1 MLSDQLNHYLTKHS
15 KPLSSHLS
23 QIQKKTQQLPSSHM
37 LSGSLMSTFLGFL
50 VKMTKAKLAIDVG
63 TYVGFSA
70 LSLAEAM
77 GNEGEVRTYENNSEH
92 AAIAKSN
99 IQNHP
104 QGDKVKLFL
113 GDALDLLKEIDQP
126 VDLAF
131 IDANK
136 RPYAQYYEILVEKL
150 RPGGV
155 MVIDDALWKGEVISP
170 TETKHETMNQL
181 NELIHQD
188 PRVENLLIPIRH
200 GINLVYKL

>member
-1 MLSDQLNHYLTKHS
+1 MLSDQLNLYLTKHS

-37 LSGSLMSTFLGFL
+37 LSGSLVSAFLAFL
-50 VKMTKAKLAIDVG
+50 AKMTKAKLSIDVG

-77 GNEGEVRTYENNSEH
+77 SDDGEVRTYENNLEY
-92 AAIAKSN
+92 AAMAQSN

-104 QGDKVKLFL
+104 QGHKVKLFF

-136 RPYAQYYEILVEKL
+136 RPYADYYEILVQKL

-155 MVIDDALWKGEVISP
+155 MVIDDALWNGEVISP
-170 TETKHETMNQL
+170 TETKHETMTRL
-181 NELIHQD
+181 NEFISKD
-188 PRVENLLIPIRH
+188 YRVENLLIPLRH